1 MRRARISRNNR
12 RRNPAKEVKDLHP
25 ELKKAVNKIHDKSL
39 REKVADFLN
48 NPTVEIEGKTY
59 SGLPLDT
66 SPAGLSRHHSYPGG
80 FIEHTTATVEIALML
95 CKVARKVYHGKAN
108 QDLIVAGSILHDIF
122 KPLEYTER
130 EDGTYGLTPLAERLD
145 HLTLIVAEL
154 VKRGFPLDLVHIM
167 ASHMGWQNSPIGPR
181 TIEALIVHLA
191 DAADSSLNGE
201 TLRAARYL
209 SRQATGIEP
218 VQLTG
223 KESFEI
229 VNAKTTKGWEGVE
242 KAVKNIRQKRQRAV

>member
-1 MRRARISRNNR
+1 
-12 RRNPAKEVKDLHP
+12 LHP
-25 ELKKAVNKIHDKSL
+25 ELKKTINKIRDKSL
-39 REKVADFLN
+39 REKVTDFLN
-48 NPTVEIEGKTY
+48 NPTVEIEDKVY
-59 SGLPLDT
+59 SGLSLDT

-80 FIEHTTATVEIALML
+80 FVEHTVATVDIALTL
-95 CKVARKVYHGKAN
+95 CKVARKVYHGKVD
-108 QDLIVAGSILHDIF
+108 QDLVIAGSILHDIF

-154 VKRGFPLDLVHIM
+154 IKRGFPLDLVHIM

-191 DAADSSLNGE
+191 DSADSQLNGE

-209 SRQATGIEP
+209 TRQATGIELEK
-218 VQLTG
+218 LTA
-223 KESFEI
+223 KEAFEI
-229 VNAKTTKGWEGVE
+229 VNTKTVQGWEGVE
-242 KAVKNIRQKRQRAV
+242 KALEKIRKERQLP

>member
-1 MRRARISRNNR
+1 LNSKLKDTVDKIRAR
-12 RRNPAKEVKDLHP
+12 K
-25 ELKKAVNKIHDKSL
+25 L
-39 REKVADFLN
+39 REKVADFIE
-48 NPTVEIEGKTY
+48 NPIIEIEGKVH
-59 SGLPLDT
+59 SGLPLDI
-66 SPAGLSRHHSYPGG
+66 SPAGLSHHHSYRGG
-80 FIEHTTATVEIALML
+80 FIEHVVATTDIALTL
-95 CKVARKVYHGKAN
+95 CKVARKVYHGKVD

-154 VKRGFPLDLVHIM
+154 IKRGFPLNLVHIM

-191 DAADSSLNGE
+191 DSADSQLNGE

-209 SRQATGIEP
+209 SRQATGIELER
-218 VQLTG
+218 LTA
-223 KESFEI
+223 KEAFEI
-229 VNAKTTKGWEGVE
+229 VNTKTTKGWDGVE
-242 KAVKNIRQKRQRAV
+242 KAVGQIRKKRQRT